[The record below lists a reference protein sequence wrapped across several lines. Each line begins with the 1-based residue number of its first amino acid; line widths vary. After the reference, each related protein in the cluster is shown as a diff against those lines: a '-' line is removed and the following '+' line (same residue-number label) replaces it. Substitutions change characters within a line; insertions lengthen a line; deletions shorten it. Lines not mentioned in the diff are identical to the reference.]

1 MSTTASA
8 QPIRSYRRRT
18 SNVPPPARVEKP
30 SKSDDESAEEQRFDS
45 FIDSSN
51 EDAATTFAQ
60 PTEKP
65 SLHQEPSNVNSD
77 TIKDSKNNTVIKECP
92 FINQHK
98 GMDLLY
104 LKEET
109 DNNFLNAGQIMDGII
124 CSKCGLPLVKTDL
137 FEQNKESVTVFS
149 ARRTALCCKELLASG
164 PVVCRF
170 CICHNCKLSLFQRD
184 DNQQKGRLNRRRRKT
199 NNLQLMHALSLFVY
213 FKCYYMRFNVMFII
227 YI

>member
-1 MSTTASA
+1 M
-8 QPIRSYRRRT
+8 
-18 SNVPPPARVEKP
+18 RVEKP
-30 SKSDDESAEEQRFDS
+30 SKSRDSDDESAEEQRFDS
-45 FIDSSN
+45 LIDSTN

-60 PTEKP
+60 PIEKP
-65 SLHQEPSNVNSD
+65 SLHQEPANANSD

-98 GMDLLY
+98 GMELLG

-109 DNNFLNAGQIMDGII
+109 DNNFLNAGQIMDGAI

-149 ARRTALCCKELLASG
+149 ARRTALCCEELLASG

-170 CICHNCKLSLFQRD
+170 CICHNCKLSLYQRD
-184 DNQQKGRLNRRRRKT
+184 DNQQKGRLSRRRRKI
-199 NNLQLMHALSLFVY
+199 NKLQLHALSLFVY